1 MVLLRKA
8 TGAVF
13 GPACLTRDLRCRVA
27 GSGLL
32 VALLAAL
39 TWSARSSA
47 QEAPAPAESADQRA
61 SLQEVTVTGTRI
73 KREDYVSPNPV
84 QTLSLD
90 ELQNL
95 GIVNIADAIT
105 QVPSNVSTFTPTN
118 QGGNPFFVGSTLANL
133 RGLNPYF
140 GTRTLTLVDS
150 KRFVPTNQG
159 ESVDLNFIPSILIDQ
174 VQVVTGGSSAV
185 YGSDAVSGVIN
196 ILLNKRLNGLKV
208 DADYGA
214 TTHGDARNW
223 HAGAA
228 WGRELFEGKS
238 HLVMGGEY
246 QKSEPVNNCATA
258 RDWCAASTGMLL
270 NYGSGFETSGSPATG
285 TPIIPGAP
293 QRIIV
298 SGIRV
303 NQVNYDGVIFN
314 GATNASSTIQSD
326 AAGTGTQPFSIGQ
339 YGYLS
344 PSHTSLGGDGRL
356 YNDGGTLYPSGD
368 RRTFYAHFDNNF
380 SDAVSGFVDGSW
392 GEVNGLTPQ
401 DNAWLNNSTVCV
413 HPDDAYLL
421 NSAGTRTALGAA
433 VLANAGNRTN
443 NFTTI
448 FDGCNS
454 PVDTLVQKD
463 WTSQINRYV
472 ATGTKVWRGVVGLS
486 GKLGQKW
493 AWDAYYQYGSTN
505 TSQIL
510 TDNPTSKRLAFALDA
525 VVDNR
530 TGSATFGQ
538 PVCRVTRDGV
548 PDASP
553 FLPGVKDPA
562 AVALAVGCVPLDLF
576 GTSGM
581 TAAAHAYAFGPIL
594 QTTQIRQQVAALSV
608 SGELWQG
615 WGAGPLAAAGGV
627 EFRRE
632 KLDNGAADL
641 PFYQRTDF
649 GAQYGDPFAGKTT
662 VQEGYVEL
670 EMPFLRDVP
679 AAKLLQINGAV
690 RTSHYKNQD
699 ELVTTNPTITDN
711 ITTYKLAAVWD
722 PANWLRV
729 RGSWSRDLRAP
740 GFRELYYSQ
749 SIPADPPGTF
759 FGFGGVNNPW
769 VPNFQGAPS
778 YDPSVVILS
787 GNTALK
793 PEKATT
799 STVGFVLTPGGW
811 AQNMHFSADF
821 YRIRIVD
828 GISGGLTQ
836 ETITNCYNGDQY
848 YCSLIQ
854 GIRGGTPGPSG
865 TPGFVDITQ
874 VRSPYKNGRPYDATG
889 IDFAWDYLLPLSNL
903 FSHAKG
909 TLAFRL
915 NATHAIKTELQ
926 YLQYPNY
933 VARNI
938 VGQSGATGFLSDYAS
953 TPKWVGNF
961 STTYIYGPAT
971 VTAQARVTGS
981 GYMNLEAPYT
991 GPGQAGYNPNLTG
1004 SISNNFLPS
1013 AFYLALT
1020 GSYDL
1025 RWNGDKDGAQLFLTI
1040 DNLLDRSPPYSN
1052 GGVGGVNGV
1061 FFDTL
1066 GRNYRVGIRMR
1077 F

>member
-1 MVLLRKA
+1 MVSARKA
-8 TGAVF
+8 DAVTGGAVGRIF
-13 GPACLTRDLRCRVA
+13 ASSAGKLCVLTLSAAWSVY
-27 GSGLL
+27 
-32 VALLAAL
+32 AL
-39 TWSARSSA
+39 A
-47 QEAPAPAESADQRA
+47 QEAPAPSESSDQRA
-61 SLQEVTVTGTRI
+61 VLQEVTITGTRI
-73 KREDYVSPNPV
+73 KREDYISPNPV

-90 ELQNL
+90 DMQNL
-95 GIVNIADAIT
+95 GIVNVADAIT
-105 QVPSNVSTFTPTN
+105 QVPSNVSTFTPSN

-159 ESVDLNFIPSILIDQ
+159 ESVDLNFIPSILIDRME
-174 VQVVTGGSSAV
+174 VVTGGSSAV

-196 ILLNKRLNGLKV
+196 IMMNKRLQGVKV

-214 TTHGDARNW
+214 TTHGDGRNW
-223 HAGAA
+223 HTGAA
-228 WGRELFEGKS
+228 WGTDLFGGKS
-238 HLVMGGEY
+238 HFVVGGEY
-246 QKSEPVNNCATA
+246 QKSEQIANCATA
-258 RDWCAASTGMLL
+258 RSWCAASTGLLL
-270 NYGSGFETSGSPATG
+270 NWGSGFEAAG
-285 TPIIPGAP
+285 TPIPAGTTEIVPGGP

-298 SGIRV
+298 SGIHV
-303 NQVNYDGVIFN
+303 NQVNYNTVIFN
-314 GATNASSTIQSD
+314 GATGATSTLQAD
-326 AAGTGTQPFSIGQ
+326 AGGTGTQPFAIGQ
-339 YGYLS
+339 YGYIS
-344 PSHTSLGGDGRL
+344 PSHTALGGDGL
-356 YNDGGTLYPSGD
+356 VYTNGGTLYPAGD
-368 RRTFYAHFDNNF
+368 RRTFYAHFGTDF
-380 SDAVSGFVDGSW
+380 SESFSGYVDGSW

-413 HPDDAYLL
+413 HPDNAYLT
-421 NSAGTRTALGAA
+421 NAGGAPTAFGAA
-433 VLANAGNRTN
+433 VLAHAGNRVN
-443 NFTTI
+443 NFTTV

-454 PVDTLVQKD
+454 PFDTLVQKD

-472 ATGTKVWRGVVGLS
+472 STGTKVWRGVAGLD
-486 GKLGQKW
+486 GKLGDKW
-493 AWDAYYQYGSTN
+493 SWDAYFQYGRTN

-510 TDNPTSKRLAFALDA
+510 TDNPTSKRLAMALDS
-525 VVDNR
+525 VTDNR
-530 TGSATFGQ
+530 AGSATFGQ

-553 FLPGVKDPA
+553 FIPGVKDPA
-562 AVALAVGCVPLDLF
+562 AVALAVGCVPLDMF

-581 TAAAHAYAFGPIL
+581 SSAAHAYAFGPIL
-594 QTTQIRQQVAALSV
+594 QTTQIKQQVFAASL
-608 SGELWQG
+608 SGELWKG
-615 WGAGPLAAAGGV
+615 WGAGPLSAAVGG
-627 EFRRE
+627 EYRKE
-632 KLDNGAADL
+632 TLDNGAADL

-662 VQEGYVEL
+662 VYEGFLEL
-670 EMPFLRDVP
+670 EMPFLRNVP
-679 AAKLLQINGAV
+679 AVQLLQINGAV
-690 RTSHYKNQD
+690 RTSHYKNEDQ
-699 ELVTTNPTITDN
+699 LVTTNPTITDN

-722 PANWLRV
+722 PVGWVRV

-759 FGFGGVNNPW
+759 FGFGGVSNPW
-769 VPNFQGAPS
+769 VPGFGGAPS

-799 STVGFVLTPGGW
+799 STVGFVLSPTGW
-811 AQNMHFSADF
+811 AEGMHFSTDW

-828 GISGGLTQ
+828 GISGGITQ

-854 GIRGGTPGPSG
+854 GTRGGTPGPSG
-865 TPGFVDITQ
+865 TQGFSDITQ

-889 IDFAWDYLLPLSNL
+889 IDFAWDYLTPLSRL
-903 FSHAKG
+903 FGKAPG
-909 TLAFRL
+909 NLAFRL
-915 NATHAIKTELQ
+915 AATRAIKTELQ
-926 YLQYPNY
+926 YLQYPNW

-961 STTYIYGPAT
+961 STTYLYGPAT
-971 VTAQARVTGS
+971 VTVQARVTGS
-981 GYMNLEAPYT
+981 GFLNLEAPYS
-991 GPGQAGYNPNLTG
+991 GPGQAAYNPNMTG
-1004 SISNNFLPS
+1004 SVSNNFLPS
-1013 AFYLALT
+1013 AFYLALN
-1020 GSYDL
+1020 GSYEFGSGGS
-1025 RWNGDKDGAQLFLTI
+1025 RTAQLFFSI
-1040 DNLLDRSPPYSN
+1040 DNLLDRSPPWSN

-1066 GRNYRVGIRMR
+1066 GRNFRVGLRAK